1 MGVIQRL
8 PEDVV
13 NRIAAGEVVV
23 RPANAVK
30 ELIENSLDAGATEI
44 VVTIKDGGLSLL
56 QVQDNG
62 KGIEKDDLDIV
73 CERFTTSK
81 LSKFEDL
88 QSMRTYGFRGEALS
102 SISHVAKV
110 TITSKTASQQCA
122 YQAKYIEYAVRGGR
136 DAIDD
141 EFRISAVNAI

>member
-1 MGVIQRL
+1 MGIIRRL

-23 RPANAVK
+23 RPANAIK

-44 VVTIKDGGLSLL
+44 VVTVRDGGLTLL

-62 KGIEKDDLDIV
+62 KGIQKDDLDIV

-88 QSMRTYGFRGEALS
+88 QSMKTYGFRGEALS

-110 TITSKTASQQCA
+110 
-122 YQAKYIEYAVRGGR
+122 
-136 DAIDD
+136 
-141 EFRISAVNAI
+141 FRLEL

>member
-1 MGVIQRL
+1 MGIIQRL

-44 VVTIKDGGLSLL
+44 VVTVKDGGLALL

-62 KGIEKDDLDIV
+62 KGIQKDDLDIV

-88 QSMRTYGFRGEALS
+88 QSMKTYGFRGEALS
-102 SISHVAKV
+102 SISHVAK
-110 TITSKTASQQCA
+110 
-122 YQAKYIEYAVRGGR
+122 AVLE
-136 DAIDD
+136 AHVEIPQM
-141 EFRISAVNAI
+141 EIHA

>member
-8 PEDVV
+8 PDDVV
-13 NRIAAGEVVV
+13 NKIAAGEVIV
-23 RPANAVK
+23 RAANAVK

-44 VVTIKDGGLSLL
+44 IVTVKDGGMGLL

-62 KGIEKDDLDIV
+62 KGIHKDDLEII

-81 LSKFEDL
+81 LRKFEDL
-88 QSMRTYGFRGEALS
+88 QQMATYGFRGEALS

-110 TITSKTASQQCA
+110 SICI
-122 YQAKYIEYAVRGGR
+122 Y
-136 DAIDD
+136 
-141 EFRISAVNAI
+141 

>member
-1 MGVIQRL
+1 MKTKMLRWTAGVTRFDRVRNDSVRQKFGVTTTF
-8 PEDVV
+8 EK
-13 NRIAAGEVVV
+13 VVV

-44 VVTIKDGGLSLL
+44 VVTVKDGGLNLL

-62 KGIEKDDLDIV
+62 KGILKEDLDIV

-110 TITSKTASQQCA
+110 RFVQH
-122 YQAKYIEYAVRGGR
+122 
-136 DAIDD
+136 
-141 EFRISAVNAI
+141 